1 MKKLISITAALCLA
15 AFTAT
20 YSIYS
25 YESRKNIKTTLSS
38 LNSTSISSDF
48 INSENSNNITAVISD
63 FNTMMSDTAADQSQP
78 IQDTLVGTSDEF
90 IQAPKQSSSL
100 SRGGTPPSSVQLKN
114 NDEVASLTSKQES
127 KEVELLDWWKE
138 GKDAFPVGTVAEVKD
153 VQTDKTFK
161 IKRTMGTNHADCEAL
176 TIEDTNII
184 KSIWGGFTWD
194 IRPIHILVDNRI
206 LAASMAAMPHAGI
219 DSAPAYAVINN
230 RSQGYGR
237 GENLDVVKNNG
248 MDGHFD
254 IHFLNST
261 RHKDGKIDSRHQA
274 AIRIAANK

>member
-1 MKKLISITAALCLA
+1 MKKVISITAALCLA
-15 AFTAT
+15 AFTTT

-25 YESRKNIKTTLSS
+25 YESRKDLKTTLSS

-48 INSENSNNITAVISD
+48 INLENSNNITAAISD
-63 FNTMMSDTAADQSQP
+63 LNTMMSDTAADQSQP
-78 IQDTLVGTSDEF
+78 IQDTLVGAADEF
-90 IQAPKQSSSL
+90 VQAPKQSPSL
-100 SRGGTPPSSVQLKN
+100 SRGGTPPSNVQLKSN
-114 NDEVASLTSKQES
+114 EEAVSPTSKQES
-127 KEVELLDWWKE
+127 KDAELLDWWKE
-138 GKDAFPVGTVAEVKD
+138 GKDAFPVGTVAEIKD
-153 VQTDKTFK
+153 VQTGKTFK

-194 IRPIHILVDNRI
+194 IRPIHIIVDNRI

-219 DSAPAYAVINN
+219 DSAPAFDVINN

-274 AIRIAANK
+274 AIKIAANK

>member
-1 MKKLISITAALCLA
+1 MKKTISIIAALCLA
-15 AFTAT
+15 AFTTT
-20 YSIYS
+20 YSIYRH
-25 YESRKNIKTTLSS
+25 ENKIGTTLSS
-38 LNSTSISSDF
+38 LNSVNISSDS
-48 INSENSNNITAVISD
+48 INSENSNNTTATSSD
-63 FNTMMSDTAADQSQP
+63 FNAMISDAAADQSQP
-78 IQDTLVGTSDEF
+78 IQETIIDGSKTEIV
-90 IQAPKQSSSL
+90 QAPKQSSSI
-100 SRGGTPPSSVQLKN
+100 SRGGTPPSNTQLN
-114 NDEVASLTSKQES
+114 NSGETSSSTVKQES
-127 KEVELLDWWKE
+127 KNVELLDWWKQ
-138 GKDAFPVGTVAEVKD
+138 GKSAFPVGTVAEVKD
-153 VQTDKTFK
+153 VQTGKTFK

-194 IRPIHILVDNRI
+194 IRPIHIIVDDRT

-274 AIRIAANK
+274 AIKIAANK

>member
-1 MKKLISITAALCLA
+1 MKKVISITAALCLA
-15 AFTAT
+15 AFTTT

-25 YESRKNIKTTLSS
+25 YESRKDLKTTISS

-48 INSENSNNITAVISD
+48 INLENSNNI
-63 FNTMMSDTAADQSQP
+63 TAADQSQP
-78 IQDTLVGTSDEF
+78 IQDTLVGAADEF
-90 IQAPKQSSSL
+90 VQAPKQSPSL
-100 SRGGTPPSSVQLKN
+100 SRGGTPPSNVQLKSN
-114 NDEVASLTSKQES
+114 EEAVSPTSKQES
-127 KEVELLDWWKE
+127 KDVELLDWWKE
-138 GKDAFPVGTVAEVKD
+138 GKDAFPVGTVAEIKD

-274 AIRIAANK
+274 AIKIAANK

>member
-63 FNTMMSDTAADQSQP
+63 FNTMMSDTATDQSQP
-78 IQDTLVGTSDEF
+78 TQDTLVGTSDEF
-90 IQAPKQSSSL
+90 IQSPKQSSSL

-138 GKDAFPVGTVAEVKD
+138 GKDAFPVGIVAEVKD

-230 RSQGYGR
+230 RSQVM
-237 GENLDVVKNNG
+237 DVAKTS
-248 MDGHFD
+248 M
-254 IHFLNST
+254 
-261 RHKDGKIDSRHQA
+261 
-274 AIRIAANK
+274 